1 MEQDNYP
8 LKNLSSDDVISI
20 NGNLH
25 KVENLKD
32 GLKAFF
38 EEEAKFDHRG
48 VMQENGPYHVSNKF
62 NQQGIKT
69 TYSTINSCFRE
80 GLESEVL
87 NASTGGWKKGKLK
100 FTVVIEFSFDDEEPE
115 KNQLTEYQ
123 SPLDEIRREI
133 AGYNQ

>member
-1 MEQDNYP
+1 MEQDNYH

-20 NGNLH
+20 DGKLH

-38 EEEAKFDHRG
+38 EEEAKFDPRG
-48 VMQENGPYHVSNKF
+48 LMQPNGPNYVSDKLNK
-62 NQQGIKT
+62 QGIKT

-87 NASTGGWKKGKLK
+87 NANTGGWEKGKLK
-100 FTVVIEFSFDDEEPE
+100 FKVVIEFSFDDDEPE
-115 KNQLTEYQ
+115 KNQLQEYQ

>member
-1 MEQDNYP
+1 MEQDNYH

-20 NGNLH
+20 DGKLH

-48 VMQENGPYHVSNKF
+48 VRQPNGPDYVSEKLNKH
-62 NQQGIKT
+62 GIKT
-69 TYSTINSCFRE
+69 TNLTITSCFTE
-80 GLESEVL
+80 GLDSEVL
-87 NASTGGWKKGKLK
+87 KSSTGGWKKGKLK
-100 FTVVIEFSFDDEEPE
+100 FKVVIEFSFDDEEPE
-115 KNQLTEYQ
+115 KNQLQEYQ

>member
-1 MEQDNYP
+1 MEQDNYH

-20 NGNLH
+20 DGKLH

-38 EEEAKFDHRG
+38 EEEAKFDPRG
-48 VMQENGPYHVSNKF
+48 LMQPNGPNYVSDKLNK
-62 NQQGIKT
+62 QGIKT
-69 TYSTINSCFRE
+69 TYLTIKSCFRE
-80 GLESEVL
+80 GLQSEVL
-87 NASTGGWKKGKLK
+87 NANTGGWKKGKLK
-100 FTVVIEFSFDDEEPE
+100 FKVVIEFSFDDEEPE
-115 KNQLTEYQ
+115 KNQLQEYQ

>member
-20 NGNLH
+20 DGKLH

-38 EEEAKFDHRG
+38 EEEAQFDPRG
-48 VMQENGPYHVSNKF
+48 LMQPNGPNYVSDKLNK
-62 NQQGIKT
+62 QGIKT

-87 NASTGGWKKGKLK
+87 NANTGGWKKGKLK
-100 FTVVIEFSFDDEEPE
+100 FKVVIEFSFDDDEPE
-115 KNQLTEYQ
+115 KNQLQEYQ

>member
-1 MEQDNYP
+1 MEQDNYL

-20 NGNLH
+20 DGKLH

-38 EEEAKFDHRG
+38 EEEEKFDSRG
-48 VMQENGPYHVSNKF
+48 LMQPNGPNYVSDKLNK
-62 NQQGIKT
+62 QGIKT

-87 NASTGGWKKGKLK
+87 NANTGGWKKGKLK
-100 FTVVIEFSFDDEEPE
+100 FRVVIEFSFDDDEPK
-115 KNQLTEYQ
+115 KNQLQEYQ

-133 AGYNQ
+133 EGYNQ